1 MSFCGKKNDLS
12 EVFMDYLKHFWNFI
26 TDAEPVD
33 LVILAV
39 VILIPVVALIALIS
53 SAVNGAKRKKAEKE
67 SAAEE
72 PVAKVEK
79 KIPAPA
85 AAPAPAP
92 AHTDSTP
99 ATPAAATAPVAAP
112 APAPVARA
120 VAPAPTQ
127 EAHRVTVYVPEVQ
140 PKEQKRVK
148 VCVKN
153 LKKAD
158 KTLLAATAIFCVG
171 LGAMIQR
178 ALTGDK

>member
-1 MSFCGKKNDLS
+1 MKRYNITVNGNTYDVIVEEADAS
-12 EVFMDYLKHFWNFI
+12 EV
-26 TDAEPVD
+26 
-33 LVILAV
+33 
-39 VILIPVVALIALIS
+39 
-53 SAVNGAKRKKAEKE
+53 SA
-67 SAAEE
+67 
-72 PVAKVEK
+72 PVA
-79 KIPAPA
+79 
-85 AAPAPAP
+85 
-92 AHTDSTP
+92 
-99 ATPAAATAPVAAP
+99 APVAAP